1 MIKLEVVNKIKSK
14 KRQNYEYWAKVWL
27 KLLRT
32 GDVINY
38 KFGVECLRNNVKEG
52 GLKISDI
59 GTNEAELKSFE
70 QKVAQ

>member
-1 MIKLEVVNKIKSK
+1 LEEVNEIESE
-14 KRQNYEYWAKVWL
+14 KRQNHEYRAKVWL

-38 KFGVECLRNNVKEG
+38 KFGVDCLRKNVKKG
-52 GLKISDI
+52 GLKFSDI
-59 GTNEAELKSFE
+59 GTREAELKSFE